1 MREPQHIIE
10 KHWYDQWTNFIYGAD
25 QYAPDRL
32 DNSSLFCQDGSL
44 KSDMSFGTDFELITS
59 TVRDYITRAYGFLH
73 EPISID
79 DLRWSS
85 EHCRLIHSVNVNLH
99 FIRSLSPYPVII
111 TENQ

>member
-1 MREPQHIIE
+1 M
-10 KHWYDQWTNFIYGAD
+10 FIDIHHVLGAD

-73 EPISID
+73 EPISIGKYA
-79 DLRWSS
+79 
-85 EHCRLIHSVNVNLH
+85 C
-99 FIRSLSPYPVII
+99 FI
-111 TENQ
+111 